1 MSSIA
6 ERLGEIRARI
16 EHAAVAARRKP
27 EEVRLVAV
35 SKLQPTSALRE
46 AYAAGVRDFGENY
59 VQELVRKA
67 DELADLVDLRFHL
80 IGHLQ
85 TNKAKAVV
93 GRVSAVHSVDSVR
106 LAEEL
111 GKRAAAAELPIT
123 KHWPV
128 DGFGLDVAVTSRVL
142 PVFVEVN
149 VGGEAQKSGC
159 APDAAKEVLAAI
171 REQSSLRAVGL
182 MTVPPFFDDP
192 KLSRPYF
199 DRLRQLRD
207 VLAANDPLP
216 ELSMG
221 MTLDLEEAIQA
232 GATIVRVGTAIFGER
247 PPREATSPREDT

>member
-6 ERLGEIRARI
+6 DRLNEIRQRIAR
-16 EHAAVAARRKP
+16 AAVAAGRCP
-27 EEVRLVAV
+27 SDVRLVAV
-35 SKLQPTSALRE
+35 SKLQSSEAMRD
-46 AYAAGVRDFGENY
+46 AYAEGVRDFGENY
-59 VQELVRKA
+59 VQELARKS
-67 DELADLVDLRFHL
+67 DELIDLADLRFHL

-85 TNKAKAVV
+85 TNKARAVV

-106 LAEEL
+106 LVEEL
-111 GKRAAAAELPIT
+111 GRRSLVAELPAA
-123 KHWPV
+123 KQWPLNA
-128 DGFGLDVAVTSRVL
+128 GLDGAVTARSL

-159 APDAAKEVLAAI
+159 APEQAAAVLAAI
-171 REQSSLRAVGL
+171 RAQPSLRAVGL

-199 DRLRQLRD
+199 DRLRLLRD
-207 VLAANDPLP
+207 RIADSKTLP

-232 GATIVRVGTAIFGER
+232 GATLVRVGTAIFGER
-247 PPREATSPREDT
+247 QPREGT